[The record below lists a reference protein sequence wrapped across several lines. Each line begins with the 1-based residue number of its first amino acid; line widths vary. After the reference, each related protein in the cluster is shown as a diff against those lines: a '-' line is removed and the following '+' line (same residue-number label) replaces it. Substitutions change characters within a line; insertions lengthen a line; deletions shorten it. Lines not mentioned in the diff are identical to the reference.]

1 MFAKTLL
8 ALLLIFVLDNIT
20 SYVHLSSSGIINYR
34 YVHMNINLYP
44 RSFGR
49 AVSILAF
56 QADDPGSKRDVALI
70 SLLRMY
76 VAEGLHALQ
85 HTVNRQSFSGAY
97 KGLK

>member
-1 MFAKTLL
+1 MLKFPTPSQKKIEFYKTLRGG
-8 ALLLIFVLDNIT
+8 V
-20 SYVHLSSSGIINYR
+20 
-34 YVHMNINLYP
+34 
-44 RSFGR
+44 
-49 AVSILAF
+49 VSILAF